1 MWNIQDLT
9 EVESFVETWND
20 SGKSVNNI
28 PSFICICNS
37 TRKKHQ
43 RARRGS
49 GGIAVCV
56 KNFISKGVSNLSSR
70 DSDIVWIKLD
80 SKFFSLNRDV
90 FIAVV
95 YFSPENSSS
104 CTEDINAIYS
114 RLLRNIEHYS
124 QLGDIVIQGDFNAY
138 TNTVSDFV
146 ISDNTEFP
154 RPIDNKYSIDSHISR
169 NNLDNKHTSK
179 SGKLLIDLC
188 KESGIIILNGRTNE
202 DIRGK
207 CTCITYNGRSVVD
220 YTLVSCNL
228 LHGIGNFIVNDFT
241 PLSDHCPISCFILNC
256 FKGDTNGM
264 KQILCQVNSFGMRKQ
279 LVGIIL
285 IFRLYK

>member
-43 RARRGS
+43 GARRGS

-114 RLLRNIEHYS
+114 RLLRNIEH
-124 QLGDIVIQGDFNAY
+124 
-138 TNTVSDFV
+138 
-146 ISDNTEFP
+146 
-154 RPIDNKYSIDSHISR
+154 
-169 NNLDNKHTSK
+169 
-179 SGKLLIDLC
+179 
-188 KESGIIILNGRTNE
+188 
-202 DIRGK
+202 
-207 CTCITYNGRSVVD
+207 
-220 YTLVSCNL
+220 
-228 LHGIGNFIVNDFT
+228 
-241 PLSDHCPISCFILNC
+241 
-256 FKGDTNGM
+256 
-264 KQILCQVNSFGMRKQ
+264 
-279 LVGIIL
+279 
-285 IFRLYK
+285 